1 MEGGS
6 CRGRRLGHKRLLPG
20 GPPGEAPGDPAG
32 EASAEAPGGGPPGDP
47 SGGPPGEAP
56 GDPSGEVPGRPLG
69 EFQVRLQVGLHV
81 LDGKPG
87 VLEAGQVG
95 PIAAQRLNHASDQM

>member
-1 MEGGS
+1 MKPLYGQNTLHVLTYNLTMGAIS
-6 CRGRRLGHKRLLPG
+6 WLPTL
-20 GPPGEAPGDPAG
+20 
-32 EASAEAPGGGPPGDP
+32 
-47 SGGPPGEAP
+47 
-56 GDPSGEVPGRPLG
+56 PLREK
-69 EFQVRLQVGLHV
+69 EFNKNSHQVGLHV